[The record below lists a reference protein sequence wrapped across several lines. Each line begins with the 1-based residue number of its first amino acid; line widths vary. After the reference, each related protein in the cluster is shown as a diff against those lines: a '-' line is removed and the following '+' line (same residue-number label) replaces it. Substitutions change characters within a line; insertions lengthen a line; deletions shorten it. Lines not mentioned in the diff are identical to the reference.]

1 MAEGK
6 TSTGMH
12 ILVVEDE
19 PKVALLLM
27 RGLSEE
33 NYAVDVTENGRT
45 ALEKFSANHYDLVIL
60 DRMLPGLEG
69 LAVCRSMRLQ
79 DADTPILMLTAKG
92 GVEDKIAG
100 LDSGA
105 DDYLAKPFAFGELIA
120 RIRAL
125 LRRSG
130 PGLPTILT
138 IDDVRFDPARR
149 VVTRSDVILQLTARE
164 YSLLEYFMMNQGL
177 PLSRNQILDHVWD
190 YDYDGLSNIVETYVK
205 YLRKK
210 LQVTDESKPLI
221 HTVRSYGYVM
231 KVDGPS

>member
-1 MAEGK
+1 MQ
-6 TSTGMH
+6 

-19 PKVALLLM
+19 PKVALLLL

-33 NYAVDVTENGRT
+33 NYTVDVAEDGRA
-45 ALEKFSANHYDLVIL
+45 ALEKFSADHYDLVIL

-79 DADTPILMLTAKG
+79 DTNTPILMLTAKG
-92 GVEDKIAG
+92 EVEDKIAG

-105 DDYLAKPFAFGELIA
+105 DDYLTKPFAFGELLA

-130 PGLPTILT
+130 PGLPTVLT
-138 IDDVRFDPARR
+138 IDDLQFDPARR
-149 VVTRSDVILQLTARE
+149 VVTRNGVTLQLTARE
-164 YSLLEYFMMNQGL
+164 YALLEYFMMNQGL
-177 PLSRNQILDHVWD
+177 PLSKNQILDHVWD

-210 LQVTDESKPLI
+210 LQVADDSKPLI

-231 KVDGPS
+231 KVDGS